1 MSDKLGLHRISNP
14 DQDNF
19 AISLHRMLFF
29 VKKKKKKRLG
39 PRLIDQFT
47 HHPTPQYMGLAFTMN
62 ELARRDTSSRP
73 TIIRSAVIG
82 SMMDRSNVVD
92 TLYH

>member
-19 AISLHRMLFF
+19 AISLHRMLSV
-29 VKKKKKKRLG
+29 VKVSG
-39 PRLIDQFT
+39 ARLINQFT
-47 HHPTPQYMGLAFTMN
+47 HHPTPQSMDSAFMMNGLA
-62 ELARRDTSSRP
+62 RPGISSRP
-73 TIIRSAVIG
+73 TIIRSEASG
-82 SMMDRSNVVD
+82 LMMDRSSLVD

>member
-19 AISLHRMLFF
+19 AISLHRMLSI
-29 VKKKKKKRLG
+29 VKME

-47 HHPTPQYMGLAFTMN
+47 LHPMPQPMDLAFTMN
-62 ELARRDTSSRP
+62 ELVRPDTSSRP
-73 TIIRSAVIG
+73 TITRSAVSG
-82 SMMDRSNVVD
+82 SMIDSSSLVD
-92 TLYH
+92 NLYHH